1 MAGRDVKKAEGKGGG
16 YLWDEEPPPPGP
28 RPLLSRQKVVEAAIA
43 KADTEGVDAVSMRR
57 LATGLG
63 VGTMTL
69 YRYVP
74 SKDDLLVL
82 MNDAVLGEDEPPDRP
97 SGDWRADLMRVM
109 RLQRSVARRHPWW
122 VETAVGRPPIGPNA
136 LRINEFA
143 LGALARFDLDIA
155 VMQALVAL
163 LKSYV
168 LGAVTSE
175 LAEESV
181 VRESGADAE
190 ERRESLV
197 PWARRLVAEGRH
209 PLTVR
214 YMAEAEGWDGDRTFQ
229 FGADRVLDGIAA
241 MLPDVDVKSG

>member
-1 MAGRDVKKAEGKGGG
+1 MRQPESGNGG

-28 RPLLSRQKVVEAAIA
+28 RPLLSRRKVVEAAIA
-43 KADTEGVDAVSMRR
+43 KADAEGVDAVSMRR
-57 LATGLG
+57 LAAGLG

-82 MNDAVLGEDEPPDRP
+82 MNDAVLGEEELPDSP
-97 SGDWRADLMRVM
+97 SEDWRADLMRVM

-143 LGALARFDLDIA
+143 LGALVRFDLDIT

-168 LGAVTSE
+168 LGAVTAR
-175 LAEESV
+175 LAEEGV
-181 VRESGADAE
+181 AADAAGAADAGDA
-190 ERRESLV
+190 LV

-214 YMAEAEGWDGDRTFQ
+214 YMAEAETWDDDRTFQ
-229 FGADRVLDGIAA
+229 FGADRVLDGISA
-241 MLPDVDVKSG
+241 MLPGA